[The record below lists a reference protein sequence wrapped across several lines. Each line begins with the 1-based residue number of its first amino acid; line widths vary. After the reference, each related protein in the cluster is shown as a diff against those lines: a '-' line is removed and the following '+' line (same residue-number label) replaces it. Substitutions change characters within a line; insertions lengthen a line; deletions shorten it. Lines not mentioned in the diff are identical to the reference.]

1 MNYPKNLRNLMGGGK
16 LHDHNTGKG
25 VYHMTD
31 RLWGLLSVDR
41 KAEKQR
47 TKESLFNKS
56 FQLSKI
62 NRSLVSATEANC

>member
-1 MNYPKNLRNLMGGGK
+1 
-16 LHDHNTGKG
+16 
-25 VYHMTD
+25 MTD